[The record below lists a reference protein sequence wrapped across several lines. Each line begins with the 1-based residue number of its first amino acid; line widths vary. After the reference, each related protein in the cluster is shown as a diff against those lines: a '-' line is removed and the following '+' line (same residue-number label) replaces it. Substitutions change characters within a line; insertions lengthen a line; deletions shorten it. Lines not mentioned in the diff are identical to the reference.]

1 MVDLV
6 VSLTQSFSTTLKGFI
21 MLKHKTT
28 GAIIRTKSVNW
39 NPQVKEWTIDNG
51 NTLADANQD
60 YEVIAT
66 PPTVSAISFKMLFTS
81 AERIAAKASTDPVI
95 IDLFDLL
102 NDPRTTSVD
111 LSLQSIDDALTYMTT
126 IKLIA
131 AGRKDEILLGVVK

>member
-1 MVDLV
+1 
-6 VSLTQSFSTTLKGFI
+6 